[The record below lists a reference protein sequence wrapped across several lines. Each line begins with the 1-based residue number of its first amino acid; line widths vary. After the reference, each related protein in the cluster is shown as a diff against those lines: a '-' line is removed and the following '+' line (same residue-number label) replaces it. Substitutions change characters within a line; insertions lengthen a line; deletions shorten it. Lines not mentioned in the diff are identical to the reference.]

1 MTATDSCI
9 AQNPS
14 QNGGFDTLYQ
24 AAKTILENE
33 HTKALEPFSIRNYGL
48 IDIWDS
54 DDHSEFYIDAPGL
67 NKEDIDISLE
77 DNRIIVKAT
86 RNNDCES
93 DEISVYSE
101 RYQNVIERN
110 IMLPALCDVNTISST
125 YKDGVIIIKVDR
137 IKANGEKNVKK
148 IPVA

>member
-1 MTATDSCI
+1 MPITNSYI

-33 HTKALEPFSIRNYGL
+33 HTKGLEPLSARNYGL

-67 NKEDIDISLE
+67 KKEDINITLE

-86 RNNDCES
+86 RINDCEP
-93 DEISVYSE
+93 DEVSIYSE

-125 YKDGVIIIKVDR
+125 YKDGVIIIKIGK
-137 IKANGEKNVKK
+137 IKTNGEKNVKK
-148 IPVA
+148 IPVS